1 MSEAGEKKEN
11 SKKQSVMAP
20 AFVTLVQL
28 RERWLKKKA
37 EEEEERKLKELHDE
51 EERRRK
57 SEETK
62 QQKHFEAIQRN
73 SESSGHRPKIGRA
86 FSDVVMVASAQSLG
100 EGNED
105 DEVSKGEQDRKS
117 TWKKKKKKKKKET
130 ARAREKEKA
139 MEGKEP
145 VVSLSERAREK
156 EKAMGGK
163 QPVVSLSER
172 TESESILF
180 RRPLVG
186 KEVRMEYRPKIKNV
200 DKEISNS
207 VKIEN
212 ECLPS
217 RKYRGKRAGKMKFQ
231 RSLGN
236 VDEENYIMEMEA
248 KLAEVSIE
256 ERKSGLEIKD
266 GVGDDGLYQTGSRA
280 ELNRALHVCND
291 QKTNDRKYIRG
302 DGELNHHE
310 CQDRSDGRF
319 YGSKGRGDGGR
330 GSKGR
335 GDGRGGSKGRGI
347 GGRGS
352 KGRGYGVWVRRQDVG
367 SGGEVTVKSSGVQ
380 LKDTTK

>member
-1 MSEAGEKKEN
+1 MAEAGGKKETL
-11 SKKQSVMAP
+11 KKQSVTP
-20 AFVTLVQL
+20 PVFVTLVQL
-28 RERWLKKKA
+28 QERWLKKKA
-37 EEEEERKLKELHDE
+37 EEEQERKLKELHDE
-51 EERRRK
+51 EERKRK

-105 DEVSKGEQDRKS
+105 DEVSKREQDRKS

-130 ARAREKEKA
+130 AARAREKEKA
-139 MEGKEP
+139 MEGK
-145 VVSLSERAREK
+145 
-156 EKAMGGK
+156 
-163 QPVVSLSER
+163 QPVVSLPER
-172 TESESILF
+172 TESESIQF

-207 VKIEN
+207 YEIEN

-217 RKYRGKRAGKMKFQ
+217 RKYRGKRAMKVKFQ
-231 RSLGN
+231 RTLGN
-236 VDEENYIMEMEA
+236 VDEEKYIMEMEA

-266 GVGDDGLYQTGSRA
+266 GVGDDGLYQTGSPA
-280 ELNRALHVCND
+280 ESNRALHVVDFVCD
-291 QKTNDRKYIRG
+291 EQKTNDTKYIRG
-302 DGELNHHE
+302 DGELNHHG
-310 CQDRSDGRF
+310 CQDGRDGRF

-335 GDGRGGSKGRGI
+335 GDGRRGSKGRGI

-352 KGRGYGVWVRRQDVG
+352 KGRGNGVWVRREDVG
-367 SGGEVTVKSSGVQ
+367 HCKEEFGSPAERHN
-380 LKDTTK
+380 